1 MALPL
6 LAGTVILARQR
17 AEPEVLLLK
26 RQPHLKF
33 MGGYWVFPGGAADAA
48 ELQGV
53 DLEAGAPAA
62 AGPHDEASPR
72 SEANASQRAARI
84 AAAARAACRELR
96 EEADLTVDPAT
107 LRHWAHWI
115 TPSGVWRRF
124 DTHFFLAPAPSGQRP
139 RLDEREASEWCWVP
153 PHLHACDVD
162 INPEF
167 PLTAPTQMV
176 LREIA
181 EDVARLGSLEA
192 LLASA
197 PARSIRTVIPK
208 MIGMEFVVFPWDP
221 DYHALSGESSDWPP
235 ELIASR
241 SAWPGRLPATIAHP
255 MSGAPAR
262 R

>member
-1 MALPL
+1 
-6 LAGTVILARQR
+6 
-17 AEPEVLLLK
+17 
-26 RQPHLKF
+26 
-33 MGGYWVFPGGAADAA
+33 MGGYRVFPGGAADAA

-53 DLEAGAPAA
+53 DLG
-62 AGPHDEASPR
+62 GPVRRPLRARTMRRVPR
-72 SEANASQRAARI
+72 SEANAQRAARI

-208 MIGMEFVVFPWDP
+208 MIGMEFVVFPWGP
-221 DYHALSGESSDWPP
+221 
-235 ELIASR
+235 
-241 SAWPGRLPATIAHP
+241 RLPRP
-255 MSGAPAR
+255 FR
-262 R
+262 REQRLAAGS